1 MMTDAIRGATAH
13 DYAVYAVL
21 FRQLGLDDPTPS
33 AERFATELAP
43 RTLICERDGQ
53 PIGYVYYDQLA
64 VNGYIRNLVVAPAA
78 RGTGVG
84 ASLLTA
90 AARQLRARGVTDAWH
105 LYVKAD
111 NATAIRLYERFGMRV
126 EHRSVALR
134 FAWAHLDRLPEAEAA
149 HVTVLPVPAEDDD
162 DIERALGILG
172 GRLGVSRARGG
183 NVMRQLRDAQLAPV
197 GVACFDPAFPGAF
210 PFCTSRPELAARL
223 LGALA
228 PHARPGDL
236 DLQVLVEDDDA
247 LADALVAAGAVV
259 RMRLLHYAGP
269 LPA

>member
-13 DYAVYAVL
+13 DYAAYAVM

-33 AERFATELAP
+33 AERFATDLAP
-43 RTLICERDGQ
+43 RTLICERDGES
-53 PIGYVYYDQLA
+53 IGYVYYDQLA

-78 RGTGVG
+78 RGAGVG
-84 ASLLTA
+84 AALLTA
-90 AARQLRARGVTDAWH
+90 AARQLRERGVTDAWH

-111 NATAIRLYERFGMRV
+111 NAGAIRLYERFGMRV

-134 FAWAHLDRLPEAEAA
+134 FAWANLDRLPADHT

-162 DIERALGILG
+162 DVERALGILG
-172 GRLGVSRARGG
+172 GRLGVSRSRSG
-183 NVMRQLRDAQLAPV
+183 NVMLQLRDDQLAPV

-210 PFCTSRPELAARL
+210 PFCTTRPALAAPL

-236 DLQVLVEDDDA
+236 DLQVVIEDDDA
-247 LADALVAAGAVV
+247 LADALIAAGAVV